1 MIGAFFQTS
10 GGRNDVPI
18 HSIPNSV
25 TQALGEELI
34 NYYSIIRRMI
44 YMKKALSV
52 LLAVLLFFAAI
63 PARAENTAQ
72 DVKMRLM
79 DSLET
84 PPSEWFESSLLTAC
98 MCVYIVIDLSST
110 DGKTKDGV
118 LPSNGLAINWES
130 GCYASE
136 KEDHCMAIFH
146 LVDGRILFALHHPY
160 RKLGRYDISE
170 VVVSTN
176 EEFVSV
182 VEELLEDR
190 VKPNSGTYCYV
201 PFEDLF
207 TVLIYIKDKLGIL

>member
-1 MIGAFFQTS
+1 
-10 GGRNDVPI
+10 
-18 HSIPNSV
+18 
-25 TQALGEELI
+25 
-34 NYYSIIRRMI
+34 
-44 YMKKALSV
+44 MKKALSIF
-52 LLAVLLFFAAI
+52 LAVLLFFAAI
-63 PARAENTAQ
+63 PARADDTMLE
-72 DVKMRLM
+72 VKMRLM

-130 GCYASE
+130 GCYALEQEYS
-136 KEDHCMAIFH
+136 CIVLYH
-146 LVDGRILFALHHPY
+146 LVDGRVLFALHHPY

-170 VVVSTN
+170 VVVSTK